1 MQVLTEEELPEGKN
15 KAIIHQNAG
24 YASLCKQIHFI
35 QINQICGIES
45 SLFKCV
51 GMIFSG
57 VCGGENIT
65 WVCCRKVILLK
76 VKQGVVAC
84 FGWSIDM

>member
-57 VCGGENIT
+57 VCEGET
-65 WVCCRKVILLK
+65 SHGC
-76 VKQGVVAC
+76 VVGKSFCSKLNRVLSLVLVGA
-84 FGWSIDM
+84 